1 MDTVEARGLNHD
13 EEEFP
18 VLPAPP
24 ASAVHTM
31 RTPVVEAP
39 VALKVLCVDD
49 CEDDVILIVEA
60 LKAGGFVPEY
70 ERVCTRPDLDT
81 ALDARTWDLVVSD
94 YSMPQ
99 LNGLQVLDRVRE
111 RRPELPFVLVSGA
124 VGQETAVA
132 AMKSGAGDY
141 IMKDDLTR
149 LVPAVR
155 RELAEAGGRR
165 ARRLAE
171 SNLRASET
179 LLNSI
184 VNTAADGIIVI
195 DESGM
200 LEFVNAA
207 IERMFGWKP
216 LEVIGRNF
224 DSLLMPRSNAGGDR
238 LATVIDGNTRG
249 LSVGV
254 GREVRAQRK
263 DGSVFPMELTLGEM
277 RIDGR
282 IKYACIMRDVTE
294 RKCAE
299 ERIHQLA
306 HYDKLTGLPNR
317 ALFSQ
322 LLEQALAEAKYSKK
336 QVAVLFIDLDR
347 FKLINDSLSHDSGD
361 MVLKQVARR
370 LTEAQLK
377 RNTIARFGGDEF
389 VVLMRDCE
397 IPTDAAEAAQ
407 RMLTAIA
414 QPLLLEGQEY
424 NLTASIGISAFP
436 SDGENPQTI
445 LKNADIAM
453 YRAKEHGKNNYQFY
467 SSQMNLHSFERLV
480 LERFLRHAL
489 DQDEF
494 RVYYQ
499 PKVDL
504 VSGCITGMEALLR
517 WIHPAMGMIS
527 PTKFIPLAEETGL
540 IVPIGAWVL
549 KAACAQNKI
558 WAEQG
563 LPPLRVAVNL
573 SARQFAQDD
582 LHATILNV
590 LEETGLAPEL
600 LELEI
605 TESVTMDNPEHAAAL
620 LRKLKALGIGLA
632 IDDFGTGYSS
642 LSYLKRFPIDNVKI
656 DRSFIKDIPH
666 DEDDVAITQAVI
678 AMAHSLGLKVIAEG
692 VESEEHV
699 TFLRDH
705 GCEQAQGYLF
715 GAPMSAEEFTNL
727 ITRTGTGVLPRA
739 TPRAATQ
746 P

>member
-1 MDTVEARGLNHD
+1 MDAIEARAETGA
-13 EEEFP
+13 ERFP
-18 VLPAPP
+18 ELPAPP
-24 ASAVHTM
+24 PAVHAMRMPAADASA
-31 RTPVVEAP
+31 E
-39 VALKVLCVDD
+39 LKVLCVDD

-60 LKAGGFVPEY
+60 LRAGGYAPEY
-70 ERVCTRPDLDT
+70 RRVCTREHIED
-81 ALDARTWDLVVSD
+81 ALGGESWDLVISD
-94 YSMPQ
+94 FSMPQ
-99 LNGLQVLDRVRE
+99 LNGLEVLDIVRK
-111 RRPELPFVLVSGA
+111 RMPELPFLLVSGA
-124 VGQETAVA
+124 VGQDTAVA

-141 IMKDDLTR
+141 IMKDDLAR

-184 VNTAADGIIVI
+184 VNTAADSIIVI

-207 IERMFGWKP
+207 VERMFGWRP
-216 LEVIGRNF
+216 LELIGRNF
-224 DSLLMPRSNAGGDR
+224 DSLLMPRPQGGNGRLLAGLDR
-238 LATVIDGNTRG
+238 NNRSP
-249 LSVGV
+249 SVGV
-254 GREVRAQRK
+254 GREVKAQRR

-282 IKYACIMRDVTE
+282 LKYACIMRDITE
-294 RKCAE
+294 RKTAE

-322 LLEQALAEAKYSKK
+322 LLEQALAEARYAKK

-370 LTEAQLK
+370 LTEAQSR

-389 VVLMRDCE
+389 VVLMRDCQ

-424 NLTASIGISAFP
+424 HLTASIGISASP
-436 SDGENPQTI
+436 GDGENAQTI

-467 SSQMNLHSFERLV
+467 SAQMNLHSFERLV

-489 DQDEF
+489 EQDEF
-494 RVYYQ
+494 RVFYQ
-499 PKVDL
+499 PKIDL
-504 VSGCITGMEALLR
+504 VSGRITGMEALLR
-517 WIHPAMGMIS
+517 WFHPAMGMIS
-527 PTKFIPLAEETGL
+527 PVKFIPLAEETGL

-549 KAACAQNKI
+549 RAACEQNKR
-558 WAEQG
+558 WADQG

-582 LHATILNV
+582 LHATILQV
-590 LEETGLAPEL
+590 LEETGLPPEL

-620 LRKLKALGIGLA
+620 LRKLKALGIHLA

-692 VESEEHV
+692 VESEEHL
-699 TFLRDH
+699 TFLRHH
-705 GCEQAQGYLF
+705 GCEEAQGYLF
-715 GAPMSAEEFTNL
+715 GAPMSAEDFTAL
-727 ITRTGTGVLPRA
+727 VTRTPQAAPDLALGLPA
-739 TPRAATQ
+739 P
-746 P
+746 

>member
-1 MDTVEARGLNHD
+1 MDAIEARADTGA
-13 EEEFP
+13 EQFP
-18 VLPAPP
+18 ELPAPP
-24 ASAVHTM
+24 APAVHAM
-31 RTPVVEAP
+31 RVQPADAP
-39 VALKVLCVDD
+39 CELKVLCVDD
-49 CEDDVILIVEA
+49 CEDDVVLIIAA
-60 LKAGGFVPEY
+60 LTAGGYVPEY
-70 ERVCTRPDLDT
+70 RRVCRMPDIEA
-81 ALDARTWDLVVSD
+81 ALAGQVWDLVISD

-99 LNGLQVLDRVRE
+99 LNGLQVLDIVRQ
-111 RRPELPFVLVSGA
+111 RSPELPFLLVSGA
-124 VGQETAVA
+124 VGQDTAVA

-141 IMKDDLTR
+141 IMKDDLAR

-207 IERMFGWKP
+207 VERMFGWRP
-216 LEVIGRNF
+216 LELIGRNF
-224 DSLLMPRSNAGGDR
+224 DSLLMPRPQGGAGRLLAGLDR
-238 LATVIDGNTRG
+238 NSRS

-254 GREVRAQRK
+254 GREVKAQRR
-263 DGSVFPMELTLGEM
+263 DGGVFPIELTLGEM

-322 LLEQALAEAKYSKK
+322 LLEQALSEAKYSKK

-361 MVLKQVARR
+361 AVLKQVARR
-370 LTEAQLK
+370 LTDTQLK

-389 VVLMRDCE
+389 VVLMRDCQ

-407 RMLTAIA
+407 RMLTTIA
-414 QPLLLEGQEY
+414 QPLMLEGQEY
-424 NLTASIGISAFP
+424 HLTASIGVSAYP
-436 SDGENPQTI
+436 SDGENAQTI

-467 SSQMNLHSFERLV
+467 SAQMNLHSFERLV

-489 DQDEF
+489 EQDEF

-499 PKVDL
+499 PKIDL
-504 VSGCITGMEALLR
+504 VSGCVTGMEALLR
-517 WIHPAMGMIS
+517 WVHPAMGMIS
-527 PTKFIPLAEETGL
+527 PLKFIPLAEETGL

-558 WAEQG
+558 WADQG

-582 LHATILNV
+582 LHSTILNV
-590 LEETGLAPEL
+590 LEETGLAPKL

-620 LRKLKALGIGLA
+620 LRKLKALGIKLA

-666 DEDDVAITQAVI
+666 DADDVAITQAVI

-699 TFLRDH
+699 TFLREH
-705 GCEQAQGYLF
+705 GCEEAQGYLF
-715 GAPMSAEEFTNL
+715 GAPMSADDFTKL
-727 ITRTGTGVLPRA
+727 MVRTGRGVLPRA
-739 TPRAATQ
+739 APSAGA
-746 P
+746 

>member
-370 LTEAQLK
+370 LSEAQLK

-389 VVLMRDCE
+389 VVLMRDCQ

-739 TPRAATQ
+739 TPSAATQ

>member
-70 ERVCTRPDLDT
+70 ERVCTRPALDT

-739 TPRAATQ
+739 TPSAATQ

>member
-590 LEETGLAPEL
+590 LEETGLAQEL

-739 TPRAATQ
+739 TPSAATQ